1 MSDRATRHTEHR
13 NELDHGAR
21 RASEDRETGPALVP
35 TGGPEASG
43 ADSAETTEACVHP
56 IAVETAIAAAIW
68 FIALVWVAFAAGP
81 EIDYLLVIVT
91 LFFMMFFTLFLL
103 TASYSVKDPRWPS
116 RTMRLREF
124 LRSKVAIGSGTM
136 SGRDV
141 LIETALIPVALPSA
155 ATLIGLVWVIFG

>member
-1 MSDRATRHTEHR
+1 M
-13 NELDHGAR
+13 
-21 RASEDRETGPALVP
+21 
-35 TGGPEASG
+35 
-43 ADSAETTEACVHP
+43 HP
-56 IAVETAIAAAIW
+56 IAVETALAAALW
-68 FIALVWVAFAAGP
+68 FIAVVWVAFAAGP

-124 LRSKVAIGSGTM
+124 LRSKVAIGSSTM

-141 LIETALIPVALPSA
+141 LIETALIPVALPFA
-155 ATLIGLVWVIFG
+155 ATLIGLAWVIFG